1 MSRNNNYTKQIID
14 NYCVIDTETTGLSPY
29 YDEVLEVSIL
39 RVRNNEIVSKY
50 SQLVEPQYPIPY
62 FITQL
67 TGITNEM
74 VAGKPK
80 ISDIENDVLSFIGT
94 DIIIG
99 HNTSFDIS
107 FLNASFE
114 KSIDNQYM
122 DTCQFCRKV
131 YPELEHHRLS
141 DMTEY
146 LKISTNEHRALADC
160 ISTKEL
166 YDCIKKSMS
175 DQGLTISDLWASRK
189 GKGGKGIDIHS
200 IQPTSIHIDE
210 DSFFFNKH
218 VVFTGKLDKMLRK
231 DAMQI
236 IVNLGGIL
244 DSSVSKKTNYLI
256 LGDND
261 YNAILHGEKSSK
273 HKKAEELKLAGYDI
287 EIIDELTFYDI
298 INEDI
303 TRASDY
309 AEDTSIDEEECVTIE
324 DDSVNDW
331 RYYTRQMLDELVLEY
346 GLPDS
351 TMLMSDN
358 KSKKNPKLTISHTI
372 YIWEPDYPIVNKSP
386 EQNMIILTV
395 ALSTVKSRPNDI
407 DLYIRQ
413 TQFDDL
419 QEYLPND
426 ADVLPQTKTDIET
439 RTIRV
444 RFDKDSKT
452 LLQYI
457 GKNVRYC
464 VEHYKSKADGFGC
477 CSKFKDC
484 SDARKCLHDNL
495 LYSKACAYRA
505 NLENGHIF
513 Y

>member
-1 MSRNNNYTKQIID
+1 MSHNTNYTKQIID
-14 NYCVIDTETTGLSPY
+14 DYCVIDTETTGLSPY

-80 ISDIENDVLSFIGT
+80 ISDIENDILAFIGS

-99 HNTSFDIS
+99 HNTSFDIR

-131 YPELEHHRLS
+131 YPELKHHRLS

-175 DQGLTISDLWASRK
+175 DQGLKISDLWASKK

-244 DSSVSKKTNYLI
+244 DSSVTKKTNYLI

-273 HKKAEELKLAGYDI
+273 HKKAEELKLEGNDI

-298 INEDI
+298 ITEDM
-303 TRASDY
+303 TRANDY
-309 AEDTSIDEEECVTIE
+309 SEEVNTEEEFITTE
-324 DDSVNDW
+324 DDSVTDW
-331 RYYTRQMLDELVLEY
+331 RYYTCQMLNDLVLEY

-358 KSKKNPKLTISHTI
+358 KSKKNPELTISHTI
-372 YIWEPDYPIVNKSP
+372 YIWEPDYPVINTKPKQNK
-386 EQNMIILTV
+386 IILTV
-395 ALSTVKSRPNDI
+395 SLSTVKSRPNDI
-407 DLYIRQ
+407 DLYISQ
-413 TQFDDL
+413 NQFDDL
-419 QEYLPND
+419 LEYLPKD
-426 ADVLPQTKTDIET
+426 AKVLPLTKTDIDSK
-439 RTIRV
+439 TIRV
-444 RFDKDSKT
+444 RFDKDSSS
-452 LLQYI
+452 LLGYI
-457 GKNVRYC
+457 EQNARYC
-464 VEHYKSKADGFGC
+464 IEHYKSKAESFSC
-477 CSKFKDC
+477 CSKYKEC
-484 SDARKCLHDNL
+484 SSARKCLHENL
-495 LYSKACAYRA
+495 LYSRACTYRT
-505 NLENGHIF
+505 NIENGHIF